1 MLQQRV
7 TISYRTIT
15 ECAQRTSTTKA
26 AALSHLADLI
36 LCGELALRNVRG
48 TLQDFDGHVVDLRF
62 A

>member
-15 ECAQRTSTTKA
+15 ECAQQTSNTKA
-26 AALSHLADLI
+26 AALPHFADLI
-36 LCGELALRNVRG
+36 LYGELALCNVRG
-48 TLQDFDGHVVDLRF
+48 TLQDFDGHVVDLRL